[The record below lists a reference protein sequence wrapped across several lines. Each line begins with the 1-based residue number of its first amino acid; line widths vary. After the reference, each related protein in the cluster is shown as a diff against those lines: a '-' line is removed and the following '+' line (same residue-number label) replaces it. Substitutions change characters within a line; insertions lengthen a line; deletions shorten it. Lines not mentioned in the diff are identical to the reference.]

1 MDKGSSSRNRTGQAS
16 YCDELG
22 WVSVSMFLQ
31 NDYSWPREYPEAHGR
46 TNYTDPKV
54 LEFRAKKLM
63 EGYRHSLTAK
73 SRKRRLLMVGLYIEP
88 EDLEEMKKHKN
99 PDVYTEAMVRKC
111 YGWIRPIAIRATSGH
126 SFKGGHHLPFTE
138 HALDE
143 GTGSK
148 VTSVRNLV
156 SIVKDGLMPG
166 GTVGNR
172 DHVFFGEYAPL
183 GSNQQLHPYLWWR

>member
-1 MDKGSSSRNRTGQAS
+1 
-16 YCDELG
+16 
-22 WVSVSMFLQ
+22 
-31 NDYSWPREYPEAHGR
+31 
-46 TNYTDPKV
+46 
-54 LEFRAKKLM
+54 
-63 EGYRHSLTAK
+63 
-73 SRKRRLLMVGLYIEP
+73 MVGLYIEP